1 MFFDDNHLRTVAD
14 NLSSIKPEKVRLRA
28 LNDLLNYAPN
38 EVISI
43 GSWKILCP
51 NLILALGDTNLEIAV
66 RLVILFHK
74 FSNFYFKMAC
84 LTLHSRL
91 LAAANM
97 SVVCETLT
105 NLGK

>member
-1 MFFDDNHLRTVAD
+1 MNLLEKYFFKA
-14 NLSSIKPEKVRLRA
+14 RLHA

-66 RLVILFHK
+66 RFAMELSMKILL
-74 FSNFYFKMAC
+74 C
-84 LTLHSRL
+84 LDGLFDITFTFVSSSKYECRL
-91 LAAANM
+91 
-97 SVVCETLT
+97 
-105 NLGK
+105 

>member
-14 NLSSIKPEKVRLRA
+14 NLSMTKSEKVTYISKLYFLIVLFYFSIMKIRLRA

-66 RLVILFHK
+66 REIH
-74 FSNFYFKMAC
+74 
-84 LTLHSRL
+84 
-91 LAAANM
+91 
-97 SVVCETLT
+97 
-105 NLGK
+105 

>member
-1 MFFDDNHLRTVAD
+1 MFFDDNHLRTVAE
-14 NLSSIKPEKVRLRA
+14 NLSETKPEKVKLKTVCKETIFLYKKKVRLRA

-66 RLVILFHK
+66 RLFLV
-74 FSNFYFKMAC
+74 SN
-84 LTLHSRL
+84 
-91 LAAANM
+91 
-97 SVVCETLT
+97 
-105 NLGK
+105 

>member
-1 MFFDDNHLRTVAD
+1 MFFDDNHLRTVAE
-14 NLSSIKPEKVRLRA
+14 NLSSTKSEKVRLRA

-66 RLVILFHK
+66 SILPLISREKKSIRILFSDGLSDITFTFISSSK
-74 FSNFYFKMAC
+74 YEC
-84 LTLHSRL
+84 GL
-91 LAAANM
+91 
-97 SVVCETLT
+97 
-105 NLGK
+105 

>member
-14 NLSSIKPEKVRLRA
+14 NLSSTKSEKVRNDYKNSIENDLFNKVRLRA

-38 EVISI
+38 EAISI

-66 RLVILFHK
+66 SFERLF
-74 FSNFYFKMAC
+74 N
-84 LTLHSRL
+84 
-91 LAAANM
+91 ANKI
-97 SVVCETLT
+97 EI
-105 NLGK
+105 

>member
-1 MFFDDNHLRTVAD
+1 LFYF
-14 NLSSIKPEKVRLRA
+14 SIMKIRLRA

-66 RLVILFHK
+66 REIH
-74 FSNFYFKMAC
+74 
-84 LTLHSRL
+84 
-91 LAAANM
+91 
-97 SVVCETLT
+97 
-105 NLGK
+105 

>member
-1 MFFDDNHLRTVAD
+1 MKIILKA
-14 NLSSIKPEKVRLRA
+14 RLRA

-66 RLVILFHK
+66 RSFYIILKTFDNFIFRWLV
-74 FSNFYFKMAC
+74 
-84 LTLHSRL
+84 LHYIH
-91 LAAANM
+91 
-97 SVVCETLT
+97 VY
-105 NLGK
+105 